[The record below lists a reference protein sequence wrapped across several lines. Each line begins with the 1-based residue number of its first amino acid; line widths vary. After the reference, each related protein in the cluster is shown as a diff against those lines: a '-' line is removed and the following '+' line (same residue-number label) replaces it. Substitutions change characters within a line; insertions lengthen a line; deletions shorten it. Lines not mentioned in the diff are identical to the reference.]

1 MKRMT
6 AILGALC
13 LGGVIAATS
22 VTHAAAFD
30 AAPAAQPRQSST
42 TATATTAQQLFIQ
55 AADRI
60 MPIPTEKVC
69 FGGTIGRSA
78 PAVEAMLDLPAR

>member
-22 VTHAAAFD
+22 ATHAAAFD
-30 AAPAAQPRQSST
+30 AAPTAQPGQSKT
-42 TATATTAQQLFIQ
+42 DAAATNPQIFIQ
-55 AADRI
+55 ALDKI
-60 MPIPTEKVC
+60 MPVATDRVC
-69 FGGTIGRSA
+69 FGGTIGRAA